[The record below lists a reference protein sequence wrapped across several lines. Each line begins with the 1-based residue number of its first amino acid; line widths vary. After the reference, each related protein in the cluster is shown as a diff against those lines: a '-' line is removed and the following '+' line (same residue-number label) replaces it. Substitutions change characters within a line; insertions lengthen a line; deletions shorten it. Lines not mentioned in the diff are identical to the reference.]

1 MKNIV
6 LIGIMG
12 CGKTTISK
20 LLSDKLN
27 MPVIDI
33 DEYLVNKY
41 QQSINDMFLIS
52 EEHFRTRETIC
63 CKEVAK
69 LSNHIISTGGGIIKN
84 PENIEVLKENGI
96 IVYIDRPVDNILTDV
111 ETQNRPLLKDGP
123 QKLYD
128 LFKQRDNAY
137 KEAANI
143 HIINDDTLEIVV
155 ERIIQAVQLHN

>member
-12 CGKTTISK
+12 CGKTTIAK
-20 LLSDKLN
+20 LLSDTLN

-41 QQSINDMFLIS
+41 HQSINEMFLIS
-52 EEHFRTRETIC
+52 EEYFRTRETIC

-69 LSNHIISTGGGIIKN
+69 LNNYIISTGGGIVKN
-84 PENIEVLKENGI
+84 PSNIMTLKENGI
-96 IVYIDRPVDNILTDV
+96 IVYIDRPIDNIITDV
-111 ETQNRPLLKDGP
+111 EIQERPLLKEGP

-128 LFKQRDNAY
+128 LFKQRDKAY
-137 KEAANI
+137 KEAADV
-143 HIINDDTLEIVV
+143 HIINDDTLEVV
-155 ERIIQAVQLHN
+155 VDRIINAIQVHK